1 MVQMRSKNMAY
12 ESGTNNYSDT
22 IANGNTLP
30 PRSKK
35 GHSGRRKRSKTSPIA
50 CNNFCVT
57 RQIDDDEQAFKMLDK
72 VSHLK
77 KFSAEDGDDSNIFV
91 QWADDITDIL
101 SGLCCTGTFLKL
113 LISSALSGRA
123 KTWFDSTT
131 EGIDDHVIKAY
142 SFEKFLALLSE
153 EFDGAR
159 SLRREIFTELLT
171 LSIDSEKSLE
181 AFAHKSGR
189 LTPYYLSS
197 GAALDLFLTKLEP
210 QLQKQLE
217 NCAFPMTLNLALL
230 ITACEFAKGASNHK
244 KYRYKNTRDSD
255 ICTPKG
261 KNTAIVS
268 KLSNT
273 KTISKNKVIEKSDKK
288 NYFDKNSQ
296 HIPDPKRRKQ
306 NEPGMRLFLVMDEEK
321 NILPSRNVSANAYT
335 SKNGHTNLSD
345 LHTNLK
351 NNKSQQCAVEPMS
364 ILNSGS
370 SVTGTINIDLINDEV
385 LGTKEET
392 TTYDERMDVN
402 SRSLNERCCT
412 VKKNS
417 LQPITSNIFQKNAE
431 IQGTKIGSVLDSG
444 ISNSFSSTEYMFP
457 PTSSATVSNPVKKN
471 EISKSSQVKDIAQ
484 FNPFMTNEKEKK
496 LNPSESFKS
505 PGVSMEI
512 NRLSR
517 IAGLRNIP
525 GNIYEDSKMLN
536 LKTRKCY
543 PLHNFAVRT
552 RSAHFNDRPSNYISP
567 HETINATLRSR
578 ASFDSIQCITRSK
591 RVDAETNKATVS
603 AKSENI
609 ETKSRKFPEVI
620 NPFLV
625 NTTNKKESD

>member
-1 MVQMRSKNMAY
+1 MAY

-35 GHSGRRKRSKTSPIA
+35 GHSGRRKRSKTLPIA
-50 CNNFCVT
+50 CNNFCLT

-77 KFSAEDGDDSNIFV
+77 KFSAEDGDDSNI
-91 QWADDITDIL
+91 
-101 SGLCCTGTFLKL
+101 
-113 LISSALSGRA
+113 SALSGRA

-181 AFAHKSGR
+181 AFARKSGR

-321 NILPSRNVSANAYT
+321 NIPPSRNVSANAYT

-351 NNKSQQCAVEPMS
+351 NSKSQQCAVEPIS

-392 TTYDERMDVN
+392 TTYDERMDGN

-457 PTSSATVSNPVKKN
+457 PTSSATVSNPVKKKN

-484 FNPFMTNEKEKK
+484 FNPFMTNEEEKK

-517 IAGLRNIP
+517 IAGLRDIP

-552 RSAHFNDRPSNYISP
+552 RSAHFNDRPSNYISL
-567 HETINATLRSR
+567 HETINATLRSP